1 MDLCCG
7 TNYKNNNSQERVDVN
22 EIFNDDDFEME
33 TDEEADDASDSS
45 EDALF
50 EDDEIDN
57 N

>member
-33 TDEEADDASDSS
+33 TDEEADGSSDSS